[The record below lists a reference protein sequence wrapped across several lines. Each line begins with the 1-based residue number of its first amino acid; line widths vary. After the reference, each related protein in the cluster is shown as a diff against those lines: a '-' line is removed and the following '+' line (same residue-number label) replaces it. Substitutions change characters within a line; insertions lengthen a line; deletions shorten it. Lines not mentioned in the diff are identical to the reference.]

1 MTNSETYLSE
11 TIELQRKRKEN
22 PLHPGKQIHVTHKE
36 KIADQFWT
44 VDSHTLSQKTHSAC
58 PGKET

>member
-1 MTNSETYLSE
+1 MTNSEAYLSE

-36 KIADQFWT
+36 KIADQF
-44 VDSHTLSQKTHSAC
+44 
-58 PGKET
+58 